1 MAAAVEPGHDDHDAM
16 RNDDVVDEAD
26 LPVLVVGG
34 GPSGLAAA
42 AELALHGVRS
52 IVLEPRVEVAHSRPR
67 AKTTSVRTMEH
78 LRRWNVA
85 DAVRETA
92 PLKVAWSQRVIFCD
106 SLSGHEIT
114 HFDGA
119 FGLST
124 DRTDI
129 SPESGQQVPQPVVEE
144 VLRAHV
150 AASSVVDL
158 RLGWS
163 ALGLER
169 HDDHWTVIAQDQ
181 DGEQHRLTARYV
193 LGCDGAA
200 GVVRKSIGA
209 RYVGQSDGR
218 PNFNIV
224 FRAPDLE
231 PALDDAVQYW
241 VVGETVSGLMGRLD
255 LDGAWWAI
263 LPGVDGAV
271 DACRT
276 RELLTALVGRPFDF
290 EVVATDEWT
299 ARMLVAD
306 RFQLDNVFLVG
317 EAAHLN
323 PPWGGHGY
331 NTSIGDAVN
340 IAWKIAA
347 VESGWAHPGLLLSYE
362 AERRTVV
369 EEIVATARQN
379 MSALPGDL
387 SADADAIHA
396 AKAPEF
402 YSLGLV
408 LGYQYWNSP
417 IVQPTASD
425 PFQLDPQ
432 RYQPTLAPGARLPH
446 QWLADG
452 ASLFDRLGTGFTL
465 LVPPGQLP
473 ASRRFVDDAAAADLR
488 LSLLEVPDTYPWRDK
503 WILVRPDQHVAW
515 VASSVEEIDLLRVG
529 GLAALPVSAG

>member
-1 MAAAVEPGHDDHDAM
+1 
-16 RNDDVVDEAD
+16 
-26 LPVLVVGG
+26 
-34 GPSGLAAA
+34 
-42 AELALHGVRS
+42 
-52 IVLEPRVEVAHSRPR
+52 
-67 AKTTSVRTMEH
+67 MEH

-85 DAVRETA
+85 DAVREAA

-106 SLSGHEIT
+106 SLTGREIT

-119 FGLST
+119 FGLCV
-124 DRTDI
+124 DRTDV

-163 ALGLER
+163 ALSLER
-169 HDDHWTVIAQDQ
+169 QDEHWLVVAQDAA
-181 DGEQHRLTARYV
+181 GERHRITTRYV

-218 PNFNIV
+218 PNFNVV
-224 FRAPDLE
+224 FRAPDLV
-231 PALDDAVQYW
+231 PRLDDAVQYW
-241 VVGETVSGLMGRLD
+241 VVGETVSGLVGRLD
-255 LDGAWWAI
+255 LDGLWWAI
-263 LPGVDGAV
+263 LPGVDGAA
-271 DACRT
+271 DPSRT
-276 RELLTALVGRPFDF
+276 RELLASLVGRPFDF

-306 RFQLDNVFLVG
+306 TFQLDNAFLVG

-387 SADADAIHA
+387 RADADAIRA

-408 LGYQYWNSP
+408 LGYQYRNSP
-417 IVQPTASD
+417 VVQPTAAD
-425 PFQLDPQ
+425 PIELDPQ
-432 RYQPTLAPGARLPH
+432 CYQPRLTPGARLPH

-452 ASLFDRLGTGFTL
+452 VSLFDRLGTGFTL
-465 LVPPGQLP
+465 LAPRGQLP
-473 ASRRFVDDAAAADLR
+473 ACTAFIEEAARAGLH
-488 LSLLEVPDTYPWRDK
+488 LSLLELPDTYPWRDR

-515 VASSVEEIDLLRVG
+515 VSSSVEEIDLRRVS
-529 GLAALPVSAG
+529 GLQALAVGTVS